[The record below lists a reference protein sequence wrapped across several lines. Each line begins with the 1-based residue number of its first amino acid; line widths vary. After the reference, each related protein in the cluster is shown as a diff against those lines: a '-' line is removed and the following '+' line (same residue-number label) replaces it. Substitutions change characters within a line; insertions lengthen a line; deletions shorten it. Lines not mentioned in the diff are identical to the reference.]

1 MLTNW
6 MKLRSSSMGY
16 TDRRPLSNTPV
27 TARISSRHNNR
38 VGAVYSSL
46 YAFWNARHGTAAGT
60 INRRD
65 AYSVILFDNSV
76 DTILTNNFASS
87 PDDLLNQVLQHG
99 ARGGTNYSIALQ
111 AAQSCMEMY
120 WSTER

>member
-1 MLTNW
+1 
-6 MKLRSSSMGY
+6 MGC

-27 TARISSRHNNR
+27 TARISLRNDNR

-46 YAFWNARHGTAAGT
+46 YAFWNARHGTTAGT
-60 INRRD
+60 VLRRD
-65 AYSVILFDNSV
+65 AYSVILFDDRV
-76 DTILTNNFASS
+76 DTILSNNFASS

-99 ARGGTNYSIALQ
+99 ARGGTDYTIALQ
-111 AAQSCMEMY
+111 AAQSCMEMH